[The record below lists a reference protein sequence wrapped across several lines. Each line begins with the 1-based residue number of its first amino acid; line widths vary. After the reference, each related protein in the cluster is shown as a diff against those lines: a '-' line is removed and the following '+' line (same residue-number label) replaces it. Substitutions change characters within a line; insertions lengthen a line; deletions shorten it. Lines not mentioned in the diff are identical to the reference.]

1 MARVWRAYRRRSVCE
16 RVLDAESVRI
26 EERRAF
32 EELLCLHCAPTFAG
46 MKAASLISFQKAE
59 YEDFDALMA
68 SYMPCFHCVGLQVY
82 RLSDSEDRALVLIY
96 RPSDLQHIL
105 RDPMAERLLASYGYA
120 SSDAPS
126 ALARLA
132 VRMETCGAFPHEVGI
147 FLGYPPS
154 DVEAFIAH
162 RGKNFIS
169 SGYWKV
175 YGDARAAEATFQR
188 YADCIEAY
196 AARLRAGASLV
207 MLLEQAA

>member
-1 MARVWRAYRRRSVCE
+1 MARVWRAYRRRSVCG

-96 RPSDLQHIL
+96 RPGL
-105 RDPMAERLLASYGYA
+105 RKMG
-120 SSDAPS
+120 SSIDS
-126 ALARLA
+126 CQA
-132 VRMETCGAFPHEVGI
+132 VRRDCNW
-147 FLGYPPS
+147 S
-154 DVEAFIAH
+154 
-162 RGKNFIS
+162 RIS
-169 SGYWKV
+169 
-175 YGDARAAEATFQR
+175 R
-188 YADCIEAY
+188 
-196 AARLRAGASLV
+196 
-207 MLLEQAA
+207 